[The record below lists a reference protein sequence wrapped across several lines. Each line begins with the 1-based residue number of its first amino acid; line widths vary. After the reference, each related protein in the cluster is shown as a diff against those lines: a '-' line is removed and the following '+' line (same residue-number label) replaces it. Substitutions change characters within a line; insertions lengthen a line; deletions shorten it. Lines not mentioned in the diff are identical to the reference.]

1 MTFPSD
7 RLKQLGLE
15 LPPPAEPQFNY
26 VPAVVHEDLIFVSG
40 QLPKQDGEVRI
51 RGRVGEEVDVEQA
64 REAARICVQQGLAVA
79 AAAAGGID
87 RISRVI
93 RLTGFIASARDFH
106 DQPQVIDAASDLLA
120 DVFGSNGQH
129 ARSAVGVAELP
140 RDTPVEIEFIFALS
154 SQDGGGT

>member
-1 MTFPSD
+1 MTLPSD

-15 LPPPAEPQFNY
+15 LPPAAEPQFNY
-26 VPAVVHEDLIFVSG
+26 VPAVVHADLIFVSG

-51 RGRVGEEVDVEQA
+51 RGRVGEEVDVERA

-79 AAAAGGID
+79 ASAAGDID

-93 RLTGFIASARDFH
+93 RLTGFVASAEDFH

-154 SQDGGGT
+154 SEGGN